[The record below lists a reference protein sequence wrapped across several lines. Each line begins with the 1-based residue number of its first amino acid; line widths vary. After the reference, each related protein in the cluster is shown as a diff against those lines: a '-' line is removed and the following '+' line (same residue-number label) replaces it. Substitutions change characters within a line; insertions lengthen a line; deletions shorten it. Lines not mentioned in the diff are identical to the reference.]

1 MNRVRTN
8 ASVIRSQAD
17 GFKEPTGT
25 NLVERE
31 AVARSRPLSMSS
43 DGKH

>member
-25 NLVERE
+25 NLQD
-31 AVARSRPLSMSS
+31 SMMN
-43 DGKH
+43 G